1 MPVVYRL
8 LGPLEADVD
17 GREARLGGPK
27 QRAAL
32 ALLLCQPS
40 TVVAASRLVDG
51 LWGEEPPASAAN
63 LVQGYVSG
71 LRKTLGRDAIETRG
85 GGYVVR
91 VARDA
96 LDLQRFE
103 RLAHD
108 GSIALEREDPAGAAA
123 SLSEALGLWR
133 GPALVDLA
141 DEPALSAVIARLEE
155 LRILALERR
164 VEAELALGRHVD
176 VVSELEGL
184 VEEHPLRERP
194 RGLLMTA
201 LYRSGRQ
208 AEALGAYRAARVLL
222 VGELGIEPSAWL
234 TELHAAILRQD
245 AGLAHPVPERAHA
258 LHTKRS
264 LLVTALA
271 LGRLE
276 SLAALAAPLTREPP
290 RELLLMTTVAMS
302 GELRAASALANNVR
316 ARLVANGVEARAAV
330 FTSIAPGVDMA
341 RLAREHDVD
350 LLLVDAPDGLLED
363 ARVLALLDQAPC
375 DVGVVVGDEPP
386 GAGPVL
392 VRSRCPARLGRRRA
406 RRLARPRRNETL
418 RLAGAT
424 TGADGRDASRL
435 LANASIAVQRSLG
448 VATEPVLVEPDP
460 AALVDAAGG
469 AGTIV
474 VGLTDRWR
482 REGLG
487 RARTALATQTTTPA
501 VLVRRGVRPG
511 GLAAAGERDA
521 LHLDDRGLTLIRP
534 TSPTLAVWRACT
546 AATPAPV
553 AAPTRAGRQSSA
565 PRAERR
571 APAGATPCHR
581 GRRSSRGSR
590 REPPAGC
597 GPD

>member
-8 LGPLEADVD
+8 LGPLEAAVD

-27 QRAAL
+27 QRATL

-40 TVVAASRLVDG
+40 TVVPASRLVDG
-51 LWGEEPPASAAN
+51 LWGEDPPASAAN

-71 LRKTLGRDAIETRG
+71 LRKALGRDAIETRG
-85 GGYVVR
+85 GGYVIH

-103 RLAHD
+103 LLAHE
-108 GSIALEREDPAGAAA
+108 GSIALQRDDATGAAA
-123 SLSEALGLWR
+123 LLSEALGLWR
-133 GPALVDLA
+133 GPALADLE
-141 DEPALSAVIARLEE
+141 DEPALGAVIARLEE
-155 LRILALERR
+155 LRVLALERR

-176 VVSELEGL
+176 VVAELDGL

-208 AEALGAYRAARVLL
+208 AEALGTYRAARAML

-245 AGLAHPVPERAHA
+245 AGLAHPMPERGPAVQA
-258 LHTKRS
+258 SRS

-276 SLAALAAPLTREPP
+276 TLAALAAPLARESS

-302 GELRAASALANNVR
+302 GELRAASALANDLR
-316 ARLVANGVEARAAV
+316 ARFVADGIEARAAV

-350 LLLVDAPDGLLED
+350 LLLVDAPHGLLED
-363 ARVLALLDQAPC
+363 ARVLALLDHVPC
-375 DVGVVVGDEPP
+375 DVGIVVGDEPS

-392 VRSRCPARLGRRRA
+392 VPFAGAEHDWAAVELGAWLARSRGASLQ
-406 RRLARPRRNETL
+406 
-418 RLAGAT
+418 LAGAT
-424 TGADGRDASRL
+424 AGVDGRDASRL
-435 LANASIAVQRSLG
+435 LANASIAVQRALG
-448 VATEPVLVEPDP
+448 VATDPVLVHPDP
-460 AALVDAAGG
+460 AALVEAAAG
-469 AGTIV
+469 AGTVV

-511 GLAAAGERDA
+511 GLAPRGTETRFTWTIAG
-521 LHLDDRGLTLIRP
+521 
-534 TSPTLAVWRACT
+534 
-546 AATPAPV
+546 
-553 AAPTRAGRQSSA
+553 
-565 PRAERR
+565 
-571 APAGATPCHR
+571 
-581 GRRSSRGSR
+581 
-590 REPPAGC
+590 
-597 GPD
+597 